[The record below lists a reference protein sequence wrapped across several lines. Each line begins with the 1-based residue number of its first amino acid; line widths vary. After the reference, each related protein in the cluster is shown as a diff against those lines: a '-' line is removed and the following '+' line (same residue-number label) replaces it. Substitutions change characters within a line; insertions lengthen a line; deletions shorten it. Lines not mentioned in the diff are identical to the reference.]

1 MCNLWRHLR
10 RVPAMAW
17 WSTEPLYH
25 RPQLR
30 NINCPLWWNKS
41 LMKVFPPPPRPHG
54 AGGSWPGRWGAT
66 WSPPPSP
73 RSCSAAA
80 ASCLSR
86 YACIWWTGQNKY
98 FSDSHQIFSRP
109 LLTPPSSSPAPTA
122 AVTPSRRRCRRWAVI
137 GWDLNHLVMW
147 HQYSPLIGPG
157 AGGWPLLQPDADLGE
172 DFISGDEEAGVCQ
185 LSGIQGDKTHNMKYF
200 IKTKLLPGAQ
210 LDPPAAMQGPVRR
223 LRQLCGLRPA
233 QELRHVILA
242 IMFWYLLISADIY
255 RYLHIDNL
263 IF

>member
-1 MCNLWRHLR
+1 MH
-10 RVPAMAW
+10 A
-17 WSTEPLYH
+17 
-25 RPQLR
+25 
-30 NINCPLWWNKS
+30 
-41 LMKVFPPPPRPHG
+41 F
-54 AGGSWPGRWGAT
+54 GG
-66 WSPPPSP
+66 
-73 RSCSAAA
+73 
-80 ASCLSR
+80 LLD
-86 YACIWWTGQNKY
+86 QNKY

-223 LRQLCGLRPA
+223 LRQLCGLRTA
-233 QELRHVILA
+233 QERRHVILA
-242 IMFWYLLISADIY
+242 IMFWYLLISTDIY
-255 RYLHIDNL
+255 RYLHINNL
-263 IF
+263 IFNIYQIFPFTSSPPAHRTAKCSLCCATKLFASGNFANKVHWSFIIV